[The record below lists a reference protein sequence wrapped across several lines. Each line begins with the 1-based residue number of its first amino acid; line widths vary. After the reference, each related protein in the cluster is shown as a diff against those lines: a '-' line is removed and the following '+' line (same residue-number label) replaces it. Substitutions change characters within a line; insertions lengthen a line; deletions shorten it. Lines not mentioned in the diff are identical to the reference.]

1 MIISSSIFHRTDLAL
16 YSIKLYILFN
26 ATDIDSKYKLLNL
39 FELTAPNIHK
49 ASDFLYIQQQ
59 VLIEVVSGLKI

>member
-1 MIISSSIFHRTDLAL
+1 MIISSSIFNRTDLAL
-16 YSIKLYILFN
+16 YSIKLYILLI
-26 ATDIDSKYKLLNL
+26 ATDIDSFYLLNL